1 MSTQKATYI
10 MTLQEGQVLSFLIDA
25 EGKTLEIHAD
35 DLHSTE
41 EKPGDVYA
49 ARVEKVMPGLGA
61 AFICYAPGKTGY
73 LQLDTCSNAV
83 MIRQSREGQIRVDD
97 ELIVQ
102 LSKLNAPPKRP
113 IFSGRIELT
122 GTYAVVGLPAHPACG
137 ASDSSGAPAA
147 SAARSASVASADS
160 VASVASAASDARS
173 ASAASAASAARSASV
188 ASADSVTSVAPAASA
203 AQSASGISPE
213 VSVSRKLAPEVR
225 SHWREL
231 VREHMMQRQ
240 DDVSFSV
247 VIRTNAAAAP
257 EEEVLVELDSL
268 CGQLKEM
275 CCSAMHRTVPC
286 ALNIA
291 DTAWLER
298 LRSLPAE
305 KTSRIVADGSI
316 CEAAGNAAGRNTADC
331 SLYNMVREYMSR
343 HTPQL
348 LPVLV
353 RHEDPMIGIRALY
366 SLDTRLEEALGKKVW
381 LKSGGF
387 LVIEQTEALV
397 SIDVNTGKGSSESRK
412 MSREQQYLRT
422 NLEAAQEIARQVR
435 VRGLSGIIIA
445 DFINM
450 EEAESR
456 TQVLEQLERALAQDP
471 VPCSRPDFTRLGLVE
486 FTRKRREKSLALTIG
501 R

>member
-83 MIRQSREGQIRVDD
+83 MIHQSREGQIRVDD

-147 SAARSASVASADS
+147 SAARSASVASAASADS
-160 VASVASAASDARS
+160 VV
-173 ASAASAASAARSASV
+173 SV
-188 ASADSVTSVAPAASA
+188 ASADSTVSGAAAASGV
-203 AQSASGISPE
+203 SDVPITSGISPE
-213 VSVSRKLAPEVR
+213 ISVSRKLAPEVR